1 MHTLQITFNQ
11 VLKQCC
17 GIIKFCRKDHGG
29 NDVRLVTCL
38 DVSRSPIAIKNRRF
52 YFSLLTG
59 NTADV
64 SMQAMHIEGFA
75 IPGSHHQ

>member
-1 MHTLQITFNQ
+1 MHTLQITLNQ

-52 YFSLLTG
+52 YFSFSQETLLMSAG
-59 NTADV
+59 R
-64 SMQAMHIEGFA
+64 QCI
-75 IPGSHHQ
+75 